1 MKTFFVI
8 LVLLLIIG
16 YGAMMLGVIGV
27 ILFTVGVVAAI
38 IAMLIVQN
46 DRQERI
52 EAKLDKLLAA
62 RENGGEALGEEKPS
76 EGLKELPLCKEML
89 EDDNA

>member
-27 ILFTVGVVAAI
+27 ILFAVGVVAAI
-38 IAMLIVQN
+38 IAMLIVQH

-62 RENGGEALGEEKPS
+62 RENGGEALGEEKP
-76 EGLKELPLCKEML
+76 L
-89 EDDNA
+89 